1 MQSLSKTKPLVQG
14 ASEAGPHLSIHL
26 QPLRLLKPDPGN
38 PRTHSDKQ
46 VRQLAKS
53 ISAFGFCVPLLVDAE
68 RNVIAGH
75 GRLLAAQQLGWSEV
89 PAITLEHLTPL
100 QIQAFRV
107 ADNRLSECSTWD
119 PRLLGQQLKTLSEA
133 ELDFDLDA
141 IGFDLPEI
149 DLRIQCLDEFGSDE
163 GPDVDSPS
171 EDLPVVTQLGDVWQ
185 LGGHRIICGNALEAE
200 TYERL
205 MQGRKAVITFTDPP
219 FNVKIAGNVGGKGKI
234 QHAEFVMAS
243 GEMSRLEFTAFL
255 DKTIQGIKTNCVPGA
270 LLYVCMDWRHLVELS
285 TAGESQG
292 LELKNLCVWTKNCGG
307 MGSLYRS
314 QHELIFVYKNG
325 SDEAHV
331 NNVQLGRFGR
341 NRTNVWAYD
350 GANSFSRKSDEGNL
364 LAWHPT
370 VKPVAL
376 VADAV
381 LDASERGSIVLD
393 AFLGSGTTIIAAEK
407 TGRVGYGIELD
418 PKYVDTS
425 IRRWQRLTG
434 GKAIHGSTGETF
446 EERESVSLVGEG
458 AHEGQAL

>member
-1 MQSLSKTKPLVQG
+1 MKREFKIPKPPNRAALAIEMVPI
-14 ASEAGPHLSIHL
+14 EA
-26 QPLRLLKPDPGN
+26 LRPDPQN
-38 PRTHSDKQ
+38 ARRHSDKQ
-46 VRQLAKS
+46 VKQLALS
-53 ISAFGFCVPLLVDAE
+53 IEAFGFNSPLLLDGQ
-68 RNVIAGH
+68 NLVIAGH
-75 GRLLAAQQLGWSEV
+75 GRLLAVKQLGWSYV
-89 PAITLEHLTPL
+89 PAIRLHHLTPV
-100 QIQAFRV
+100 QAR
-107 ADNRLSECSTWD
+107 AYALAENRLCEVSTWD
-119 PRLLGQQLKTLSEA
+119 EKLLAEHLKLLSEA
-133 ELDFDLDA
+133 ELDFDLEA

-149 DLRIQCLDEFGSDE
+149 DLRIQGLDALGGDE
-163 GPDVDSPS
+163 DPGVGSPS
-171 EDLPVVTQLGDVWQ
+171 EDLPIVTQLGDVWQ
-185 LGGHRIICGNALEAE
+185 LGPHRIVCGSALEAA
-200 TYERL
+200 TYDAL
-205 MQGRKAVITFTDPP
+205 MQGQQAAITFTDPP

-243 GEMSRLEFTAFL
+243 GEMSRAEFTTFL
-255 DKTIQGIKTNCVPGA
+255 TKTLQAIKANSVPGA
-270 LLYVCMDWRHLVELS
+270 LLYVCMDWRHLIELS
-285 TAGESQG
+285 TAGEGQG

-325 SDEAHV
+325 GGEAHV

-350 GANSFSRKSDEGNL
+350 GANSFSRKSEEGNL
-364 LAWHPT
+364 LACHPT

-376 VADAV
+376 VADAI

-407 TGRVGYGIELD
+407 TGRFGHGIELD

-446 EERESVSLVGEG
+446 EQRESAIAGEG
-458 AHEGQAL
+458 AYEGQAS